1 MKSIDQI
8 SSELNNNLSF
18 ITSYE
23 KTKLLVAIDRV
34 LDKPYTNHRVDLNF
48 YSIRYK
54 TQDKTIYVYTKI
66 QDFTDSFD
74 FDCIDDIEFPID
86 FNVKISLNKSSENI
100 IKSVS
105 NKLSKVIKVCSMLL
119 IWRI

>member
-1 MKSIDQI
+1 MKSIEQL
-8 SSELNNNLSF
+8 SSELNKNLSYT
-18 ITSYE
+18 TSYE
-23 KTKLLVAIDRV
+23 KTKLLVAIDRI

-54 TQDKTIYVYTKI
+54 TQDKTIYVYTKA

-74 FDCIDDIEFPID
+74 FDCIDDIDFPID
-86 FNVKISLNKSSENI
+86 FSVKISLNKSSENLMQSM
-100 IKSVS
+100 KRHV
-105 NKLSKVIKVCSMLL
+105 KQAVEVCLLLL

>member
-1 MKSIDQI
+1 MQ
-8 SSELNNNLSF
+8 F
-18 ITSYE
+18 IRDKLHLYVNTKRSVCQYE
-23 KTKLLVAIDRV
+23 KTKLLVAIDRI

-54 TQDKTIYVYTKI
+54 TQDKTIYVYTKT

-86 FNVKISLNKSSENI
+86 FSVKISLNKSSENFI
-100 IKSVS
+100 QSMKRHIKQTVE
-105 NKLSKVIKVCSMLL
+105 VCLLLL